1 MARSEEKAA
10 GMLNRWVAAQ
20 RGEAGLGLKPRRR
33 PRMAGECKDLNECDK
48 WRSQILREIGGK
60 VMEIQNS
67 SLEEARIREL
77 DDEINKIM
85 RVKHAWEKQIL
96 KLGGPNY
103 IKAAA
108 KTSDRGEPP
117 QPHPFPN
124 CFATAAADDSLYF
137 FFLSSRTAG
146 GAEYK
151 YFGAARNLPGVKE
164 LFNKP
169 KMGAKKPRRTK
180 QDLLRAIDAD
190 YFGYRDEDDGVLVA
204 AEAAAEEALSAH
216 LLAEFEKRVAAG
228 GGGGGGA
235 GGAGGEGGEG
245 EGGSGEGGDYVAFV
259 PLPDEKDIERRVL
272 DKKKEALLAKYVSKE
287 LREEGNVTYK

>member
-1 MARSEEKAA
+1 MAS
-10 GMLNRWVAAQ
+10 
-20 RGEAGLGLKPRRR
+20 
-33 PRMAGECKDLNECDK
+33 ECKDLNECDK

-77 DDEINKIM
+77 NDEINKIM

-151 YFGAARNLPGVKE
+151 YFGAARNLP
-164 LFNKP
+164 
-169 KMGAKKPRRTK
+169 
-180 QDLLRAIDAD
+180 
-190 YFGYRDEDDGVLVA
+190 
-204 AEAAAEEALSAH
+204 
-216 LLAEFEKRVAAG
+216 
-228 GGGGGGA
+228 
-235 GGAGGEGGEG
+235 
-245 EGGSGEGGDYVAFV
+245 
-259 PLPDEKDIERRVL
+259 RRVL
-272 DKKKEALLAKYVSKE
+272 LEGHAVPSAPPHRHLTARGAATE
-287 LREEGNVTYK
+287 RRPRHREKCNPQA